1 MIIFTYWIGGMIGT
15 LLINY
20 LLMQFTDEDGE

>member
-1 MIIFTYWIGGMIGT
+1 MIIFTYWICGMIGA

-20 LLMQFTDEDGE
+20 LLMQFTDEDDE